1 MRQLPLEFLNPQL
14 LGIQCALSGKFV
26 EKERA
31 YPDQPKSDSEGN
43 CASLH
48 FNKNIISPDEGLHQP
63 PITFTRQVAALTEW
77 PPLSDL
83 APGVFPADVVA
94 RVKEYYNEIGS
105 IGAYAHNQ
113 GVPSIRGSVAK
124 FIEDRDGYA
133 ASPDDIFLTAGAS
146 GGISLLINLLI
157 TDPATGLLIPI
168 PKHPFY
174 VATLEKHHGRAIP
187 YLLDESDTQS
197 ISSTMAAARKAGAK
211 PKALVVINPGSRASA
226 LLTSSTMEALVRIC
240 EQNDLVLLADEVY
253 QNDVH
258 PRRHQFTSF
267 KKVVRDL
274 NSPVPL
280 VSFHSISKG
289 VSGECGRRG
298 GYFELCN
305 ISPDVVALIFRL
317 VSAGLDPPVSGQI
330 AVDSMVRPP
339 KEGEPSYA
347 LWKAETDTIRNA
359 LRERTKIMGKRLN
372 EFPSCVEIPNRA
384 TEAQ

>member
-1 MRQLPLEFLNPQL
+1 MRQLPLDFLNPQL
-14 LGIQCALSGKFV
+14 LGIQCALCGKFV

-63 PITFTRQVAALTEW
+63 PITFTGQVAALTEW

-83 APGVFPADVVA
+83 TPGVFSADVVA
-94 RVKEYYNEIGS
+94 RAKEYYNEIGS

-124 FIEDRDGYA
+124 SIEGGESPVHPRSRPRYALLTRAKARSRARAPECSASPVMIMIASFSLFCVTNRTLPRHFAKSFIDIPPDRDGYA

-157 TDPATGLLIPI
+157 TDPAAGILIPI
-168 PKHPFY
+168 PKHP
-174 VATLEKHHGRAIP
+174 
-187 YLLDESDTQS
+187 
-197 ISSTMAAARKAGAK
+197 
-211 PKALVVINPGSRASA
+211 
-226 LLTSSTMEALVRIC
+226 
-240 EQNDLVLLADEVY
+240 
-253 QNDVH
+253 NDVH
-258 PRRHQFTSF
+258 PRLHQFTSF

-274 NSPVPL
+274 NSPVPF

-289 VSGECGRRG
+289 ARERGAGPAGIGADCGGQHGEA
-298 GYFELCN
+298 
-305 ISPDVVALIFRL
+305 VVPLFT
-317 VSAGLDPPVSGQI
+317 
-330 AVDSMVRPP
+330 VRPP

-347 LWKAETDTIRNA
+347 LWKAETDTIRND

-372 EFPSCVEIPNRA
+372 EFPSVSCVEGPCTPGGPTEIA
-384 TEAQ
+384 TCTGNYCGKFRGEKVSVEPCRSLD

>member
-1 MRQLPLEFLNPQL
+1 MRQLPLDFLNPQL
-14 LGIQCALSGKFV
+14 LGKFV

-31 YPDQPKSDSEGN
+31 YPDQAKSDSEGN
-43 CASLH
+43 CTSLH
-48 FNKNIISPDEGLHQP
+48 FNQNIISPDEGLHQP

-77 PPLSDL
+77 PALSDL

-94 RVKEYYNEIGS
+94 RAKELYNEIGS

-113 GVPSIRGSVAK
+113 GVPLIRGSVAK
-124 FIEDRDGYA
+124 FIE
-133 ASPDDIFLTAGAS
+133 

-157 TDPATGLLIPI
+157 TDPTAGILIPI
-168 PKHPFY
+168 PKHPLY
-174 VATLEKHHGRAIP
+174 VAILEKHHGRAIP
-187 YLLDESDTQS
+187 YLLDESDTQT
-197 ISSTMAAARKAGAK
+197 ISSTIAAARKADTK
-211 PKALVVINPGSRASA
+211 PKALVVINPGSRTSA

-253 QNDVH
+253 QNDVYPGH
-258 PRRHQFTSF
+258 QQFTSF
-267 KKVVRDL
+267 KKVLRDL

-330 AVDSMVRPP
+330 AVDSMVRSP
-339 KEGEPSYA
+339 KEGEPSYV
-347 LWKAETDTIRNA
+347 LWKAVTDTIRNA
-359 LRERTKIMGKRLN
+359 QREKTKIMGN
-372 EFPSCVEIPNRA
+372 EFPSFSGEKVSVELSRSLNFGD
-384 TEAQ
+384 